1 MMNPPS
7 FQRRAALSLMIL
19 GASAALLSAC
29 GGGGSSSPAD
39 TSGSAAVTVLKT
51 TDTLV
56 GTGATAA
63 AGKTLTVHY
72 TGWLYDEKAA
82 GQKGTKFDSSVDR
95 GTPFTFVLGAGQVIA
110 GWDQGFIGM
119 KVGGKRTLLIPSA
132 LAYGTAGRL
141 PTIPGNAALVFDV
154 ELLAVN

>member
-1 MMNPPS
+1 MMKPLS
-7 FQRRAALSLMIL
+7 FQRRSALALMIT
-19 GASAALLSAC
+19 GLLTAC
-29 GGGGSSSPAD
+29 GGGGGSSSPAD

-51 TDTLV
+51 TDTVV

-82 GQKGTKFDSSVDR
+82 SQKGTKFDSSVDR
-95 GTPFTFVLGAGQVIA
+95 GTPFSFVLGAGQVIT
-110 GWDQGFIGM
+110 GWDQGFVGM
-119 KVGGKRTLLIPSA
+119 KVGGKRTLLIPSSM
-132 LAYGTAGRL
+132 AYGSAGRL
-141 PTIPGNAALVFDV
+141 PTIPANAALVFDV

>member
-1 MMNPPS
+1 MTS
-7 FQRRAALSLMIL
+7 KFQFRRAALSLMIL

-72 TGWLYDEKAA
+72 TGWLYDEKAT

-95 GTPFTFVLGAGQVIA
+95 GTPFVFVLGAGSVIA
-110 GWDQGFIGM
+110 GWDQGMVGM
-119 KVGGKRTLLIPSA
+119 KVGGKRTLLIPSSM
-132 LAYGTAGRL
+132 AYGPAGRL